1 MRSIAVLIVLFTA
14 MAISTGPVSAAGAA
28 PAGPTLV
35 EIRAAHHPGFD
46 RITFEFEGRLP
57 EYTAASWTEQVTN
70 DPSDLP
76 VPVQGNAFLYVVM
89 YHVNAHA
96 AKPPFAD
103 TYGPATRAFDL
114 PNIAHVVGAGDF
126 EMVVSFGVGV
136 MERTRILRTARLR
149 DPARFVI
156 DVATTFPKASVPVV
170 FLDRGMLEA
179 AALDLQAVG
188 RVVPAD
194 RQVKS
199 ALRRLWAGP
208 TPDERAAGL
217 RFRSSGSSGFRD
229 FEVNDRGVAR
239 LRLEGGCDGHG
250 RAVTVADQV
259 MATLKGFEHIE
270 WVKILDPAGRTR
282 EPWGPTDSIP
292 DCLAS

>member
-1 MRSIAVLIVLFTA
+1 MRSIAALIVLLTA
-14 MAISTGPVSAAGAA
+14 MSISTGPVSAAGGA

-57 EYTAASWTEQVTN
+57 EYTAASWTGQVTK
-70 DPSDLP
+70 DPSDQP
-76 VPVQGNAFLYVVM
+76 VPVQGNAFLSVVM
-89 YHVNAHA
+89 YHVDAHEA
-96 AKPPFAD
+96 EPPFAD
-103 TYGPATRAFDL
+103 TYGPASRAFDL
-114 PNIAHVVGAGDF
+114 PSIAHVVEAGDF

-170 FLDRGMLEA
+170 FLHRGLLEA
-179 AALDLQAVG
+179 AALDLQAVE

-199 ALRRLWAGP
+199 ALHRLWAGP
-208 TPDERAAGL
+208 TPDERATGL

-239 LRLEGGCDGHG
+239 LRLEGGCDGRG

-270 WVKILDPAGRTR
+270 WVKILDPSGRTR
-282 EPWGPTDSIP
+282 EPWGRTDSIP